1 MAYITN
7 WLNSTLSWPPHGNS
21 LPFTSG
27 PHPSDAGWDCWPP
40 QPPFILAHFPCVM
53 KGAVGGGGWS
63 LQTTSLIHSPGHI
76 QVLSLVP
83 LLGTCPL
90 PISVPETSSPMNE
103 AVWRG
108 NKWVNISWPNS
119 QTVTGQTEIL
129 AEISEREN
137 LKMSPRPCSDPLI
150 TWYLHRVSG
159 LTTFRKHTWTAWNHW
174 PTFLSKI
181 V

>member
-1 MAYITN
+1 METPFLLQEAHI
-7 WLNSTLSWPPHGNS
+7 LLMLGEIAAPPPNRHSS
-21 LPFTSG
+21 LPIFHVWWRG
-27 PHPSDAGWDCWPP
+27 R
-40 QPPFILAHFPCVM
+40 
-53 KGAVGGGGWS
+53 GGGRGRS

-90 PISVPETSSPMNE
+90 PISAPETSSPMNE
-103 AVWRG
+103 AAWRG

-137 LKMSPRPCSDPLI
+137 LKMSPRPRSDPLI